1 MRLCRPLLAIA
12 AILLA
17 TPCVAEDR
25 QPIDVDMFAVMSGK
39 CSTLR
44 IAGRDF
50 RCTSI
55 AFFHDQRGRARFTIA
70 LNDPG
75 DTSHVVAFSGESAQR
90 EQENLYELRID
101 RMPLNSKDR
110 PKVDG
115 LPVPSAEASAG
126 ICRQFGNFA
135 TRQIASV
142 SCSATDQKGRKYE
155 LQFESDGS
163 PIRVQKIRQ
172 GRFERG
178 RAPRQAIGEAD
189 RAAQMPP
196 QGPCRGRPAAGPH
209 RLHHPLPRGVAGPS
223 KTSRSGEIDEANGGG
238 MMNSFEPQA
247 PLLLLP
253 LPVLHGERV
262 GVRGRLANSRD
273 ESMRRLP
280 LTRRFAP
287 TSPRT
292 RGEVNKSAHRFPVT
306 PKTPHACR
314 ATFLPLPVLHGE
326 RVGVRGCLRIRESN
340 SRRLPLTRR
349 FAPTSPRTRGEM
361 NSPHTDFQQLPT
373 EGLTCPHRS
382 IPSLKRSFRCCR
394 CATPR

>member
-1 MRLCRPLLAIA
+1 MTMRLCRPLLAIA

-101 RMPLNSKDR
+101 RMLLNSKDR

-135 TRQIASV
+135 TRQVASV

-172 GRFERG
+172 ADLSEEERLA
-178 RAPRQAIGEAD
+178 RRLARQIG
-189 RAAQMPP
+189 QLK
-196 QGPCRGRPAAGPH
+196 CRRKAHVEGV
-209 RLHHPLPRGVAGPS
+209 LPRDR
-223 KTSRSGEIDEANGGG
+223 TDYIIRC
-238 MMNSFEPQA
+238 
-247 PLLLLP
+247 
-253 LPVLHGERV
+253 
-262 GVRGRLANSRD
+262 LA
-273 ESMRRLP
+273 E
-280 LTRRFAP
+280 
-287 TSPRT
+287 
-292 RGEVNKSAHRFPVT
+292 
-306 PKTPHACR
+306 
-314 ATFLPLPVLHGE
+314 
-326 RVGVRGCLRIRESN
+326 
-340 SRRLPLTRR
+340 
-349 FAPTSPRTRGEM
+349 
-361 NSPHTDFQQLPT
+361 
-373 EGLTCPHRS
+373 
-382 IPSLKRSFRCCR
+382 
-394 CATPR
+394 